1 MSTSEDPNLLELFS
15 QAEQDFQDD
24 SFAEDVLQQ
33 IDRERRKTLLLWFA
47 LFVLAFAGLALLASP
62 AIATIAMATRLLPVS
77 LVEVETEWLRLLL
90 SPINSVAAA
99 IALAALG
106 IRKFFRWILR

>member
-47 LFVLAFAGLALLASP
+47 LFVLALAGDCCLF
-62 AIATIAMATRLLPVS
+62 R
-77 LVEVETEWLRLLL
+77 WLRSRPNGCGSCCRQSTVWQLQLPSL
-90 SPINSVAAA
+90 HSAFASSSAGSCASSHSSSS
-99 IALAALG
+99 
-106 IRKFFRWILR
+106 LRTSQN